1 MATGLALALLALSL
15 VVTLGAA
22 RMFAQ
27 RLDRLGEAFGLPEAL
42 VGLLT
47 ALAADG
53 PEISSALIALA
64 KGEHAVGVGVVVG
77 SNVFNLAAMIGL
89 SALLSGAVVL
99 RRAALAL
106 EGAMGL
112 AATLLGGAVLLGAL
126 APPLAV
132 GLLVCLGV
140 PYLLVLLG
148 GPELAARLPLPVPAR
163 LGLVSALGEREEAH
177 GSREEAHVSR
187 EDARLEVRGRSLS
200 LKGPRRTR
208 TRTRARTRTA
218 APAPVHPHHALW
230 IISDVALIVAG
241 SFGMVEAAVTL
252 GGHWGVSG
260 ALVGVLA
267 LGPLTSLPNAMTGVR
282 LGLARRGAAL
292 VSETLNSNTINLAGG
307 VLVPALFV
315 TVASSSTRGHID
327 LAWLL
332 GMTCVCLLC
341 LARPRGA
348 GRGAGAALVLLYLGF
363 VIVQLTY

>member
-1 MATGLALALLALSL
+1 MGTAPALALLALSL
-15 VVTLGAA
+15 AVTLGAA

-27 RLDRLGEAFGLPEAL
+27 RLDRLGVAFGLPEAL

-77 SNVFNLAAMIGL
+77 SNAFNLAAMIGL
-89 SALLSGAVVL
+89 SALLSGAVAL
-99 RRAALAL
+99 HRAALAV

-112 AATLLGGAVLLGAL
+112 AATLLAAAVLLGAL
-126 APPLAV
+126 APLLAV
-132 GLLVCLGV
+132 VLLLCFGV
-140 PYLLVLLG
+140 PYLLALLS
-148 GPELAARLPLPVPAR
+148 GPELAARLPLPATAR
-163 LGLVSALGEREEAH
+163 AALAAALGEH
-177 GSREEAHVSR
+177 GHEPDPTPTSDPA
-187 EDARLEVRGRSLS
+187 A
-200 LKGPRRTR
+200 
-208 TRTRARTRTA
+208 TA
-218 APAPVHPHHALW
+218 DPKPVHPHHALW
-230 IISDVALIVAG
+230 ILSDVALIVAG
-241 SFGMVEAAVTL
+241 SFGMVQAAVSL
-252 GGHWGVSG
+252 GGRWGVSG

-315 TVASSSTRGHID
+315 TVTSSSTRGHAD

-332 GMTCVCLLC
+332 GMTCVCLLS

-348 GRGAGAALVLLYLGF
+348 GRGAGALLVLLYCGF
-363 VIVQLTY
+363 VALQLVGI